1 MSRQTD
7 ALAPAAAAQLAAI
20 EPVTALLPA
29 INWGS
34 IGHSAPQPLA
44 TARRAATDPLP
55 RADVLIIT
63 WTNAEWS
70 ALDHVFA
77 NSGSS
82 RGPQSAPGSWS
93 TAWLPYARD
102 VGSYTS
108 GENSAP
114 LWGLFREVAVTGS
127 SGSLRAVLFHSDAH
141 LQYQPYIDGLRA
153 MVATI
158 LKDTQPSELYSIG
171 TAGGA
176 TLSQAIGD
184 AVVTNSAQ
192 LLAGVPPNNSDPA
205 NGKTFTCTA
214 WYPPTSL
221 FGPAQT
227 LMFRLSEVVTQQDL
241 ATLFASLQNKGKVLL
256 TDLVNQPLLRAN
268 LGAPQVH
275 NMRGVPLNTSC
286 NYAMAPGS
294 GTTQYSAYEED
305 DAAVGQAAQAAGVNF
320 AFIRNVSDTVVPD
333 ETAGQTTIPL
343 AVRKDWAGLL
353 YDRYGWITASNG
365 ALATW
370 AAIAAS

>member
-44 TARRAATDPLP
+44 TARRAVTDPLP

-82 RGPQSAPGSWS
+82 RGSQSAPGSWS

-114 LWGLFREVAVTGS
+114 LWGFFREVAVTGS
-127 SGSLRAVLFHSDAH
+127 SGSLRVILFHSDAH

-153 MVATI
+153 MVTTI
-158 LKDTQPSELYSIG
+158 LKDTQPSELYSQERQPCRRRSAMPSSRTRPSCWPAFRRTTPIRL
-171 TAGGA
+171 TA
-176 TLSQAIGD
+176 
-184 AVVTNSAQ
+184 
-192 LLAGVPPNNSDPA
+192 
-205 NGKTFTCTA
+205 
-214 WYPPTSL
+214 
-221 FGPAQT
+221 
-227 LMFRLSEVVTQQDL
+227 RLSPVRP
-241 ATLFASLQNKGKVLL
+241 GI
-256 TDLVNQPLLRAN
+256 RRRRC
-268 LGAPQVH
+268 LGPH
-275 NMRGVPLNTSC
+275 R
-286 NYAMAPGS
+286 
-294 GTTQYSAYEED
+294 
-305 DAAVGQAAQAAGVNF
+305 
-320 AFIRNVSDTVVPD
+320 R
-333 ETAGQTTIPL
+333 
-343 AVRKDWAGLL
+343 
-353 YDRYGWITASNG
+353 
-365 ALATW
+365 
-370 AAIAAS
+370 